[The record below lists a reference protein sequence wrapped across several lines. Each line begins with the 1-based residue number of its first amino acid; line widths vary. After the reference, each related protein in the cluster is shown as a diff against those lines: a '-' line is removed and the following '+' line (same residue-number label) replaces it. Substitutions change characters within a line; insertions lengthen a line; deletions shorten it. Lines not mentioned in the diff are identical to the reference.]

1 MHMSK
6 LPIIAIVGQP
16 NVGKSSLFNR
26 LVGERQAIV
35 YDIPG
40 TTRDSV
46 QNIIHFGA
54 KSAWLVDTAGID
66 KARDSLQSS
75 IQDQVQE
82 AIDYADVI
90 ILSIDVVQPLTQSEQ
105 MMAKQLL
112 KSKKPII
119 LSANKIDKNKNEIP
133 KEVIKLG
140 IKEVIGTSAIHGDG
154 SEELIEAV
162 FDKLPKVKAE
172 PDTKNTIALV
182 GRPNVGKSSL
192 FNNLAGKNQAV
203 VSKIAGTTRDVNRTT
218 ATYDDITYQILDTAG
233 LRRKSQAKD
242 IERISWLRTIAAIN
256 AADVVVLVIDAT
268 EPSVTADQRIGG
280 FIKDAQKGLIIAI
293 NKWDLVKK
301 EPDMQQQ
308 LELRLQH
315 DFGFAWWAPMVL
327 TSATGNHNVKKLMG
341 ISAQIIKR
349 RQTKFKTPE
358 LNNVMQMAMAK
369 HPPAGLKNRHP
380 KLNYVTQTDENPPE
394 ITLFGKHLEFLHWS
408 YKRYLE
414 NNLRERYDLIGT
426 PIAIR
431 LREKTGSKKS

>member
-1 MHMSK
+1 MSE
-6 LPIIAIVGQP
+6 LPIIAIVGRP

-26 LVGERQAIV
+26 LVGQRQAIV
-35 YDIPG
+35 YDVPG

-46 QNIIHFGA
+46 QNIIRYGT

-66 KARDSLQSS
+66 KAQDRLESS

-90 ILSIDVVQPLTQSEQ
+90 ILSVDAAQPLTQHDQ
-105 MMAKQLL
+105 VMAKQLL

-119 LSANKIDKNKNEIP
+119 LSVNKIDKNRNVIP
-133 KEVIKLG
+133 KEIIKLG
-140 IKEVIGTSAIHGDG
+140 VKDVIGTSAIHGEG
-154 SEELIEAV
+154 AEELLEVV
-162 FDKLPKVKAE
+162 FKNLPKVKSKPSAE
-172 PDTKNTIALV
+172 NTIALV

-192 FNNLAGKNQAV
+192 FNNLAGKKQAV
-203 VSKIAGTTRDVNRTT
+203 VSEIAGTTRDVNRTT
-218 ATYDDITYQILDTAG
+218 ATYDDVTYQILDTAG

-268 EPSVTADQRIGG
+268 EPSVAADQRIGG

-293 NKWDLVKK
+293 NKWDLVKE

-341 ISAQIIKR
+341 VSAQIIAR
-349 RQTKFKTPE
+349 RQTKFKTSE
-358 LNNVMQMAMAK
+358 LNNVLQMAMAK

-380 KLNYVTQTDENPPE
+380 KLNYVTQTDVNPPE
-394 ITLFGKHLEFLHWS
+394 ITLFGRHLEFLHWS

-414 NNLRERYDLIGT
+414 NNLRDHYDLIGT
-426 PIAIR
+426 PINFVFK
-431 LREKTGSKKS
+431 EKPGTKKARR